1 MRYEGKSFIDSAVY
15 IIINRL
21 HQLINY
27 NKNKQNMRS
36 SARELPHYVNLERK
50 QANGGNSFKLVIAGT
65 VALTAAAL
73 CILQINVSPSPQFMQ
88 FYGDAVHEE
97 KQIAFM
103 QFLAKYGKTYASK
116 SDMGS
121 RFEIFSA
128 NFDKI
133 KAHNSQEDA
142 YKMGVNQF
150 SDMTFQEMNSFY
162 ANNGLSKKPTPKKNR
177 L

>member
-1 MRYEGKSFIDSAVY
+1 M
-15 IIINRL
+15 
-21 HQLINY
+21 
-27 NKNKQNMRS
+27 
-36 SARELPHYVNLERK
+36 
-50 QANGGNSFKLVIAGT
+50 
-65 VALTAAAL
+65 
-73 CILQINVSPSPQFMQ
+73 
-88 FYGDAVHEE
+88 HEE

-162 ANNGLSKKPTPKKNR
+162 ANNGLSKKPNPKKNR

>member
-1 MRYEGKSFIDSAVY
+1 M
-15 IIINRL
+15 
-21 HQLINY
+21 
-27 NKNKQNMRS
+27 
-36 SARELPHYVNLERK
+36 
-50 QANGGNSFKLVIAGT
+50 
-65 VALTAAAL
+65 
-73 CILQINVSPSPQFMQ
+73 
-88 FYGDAVHEE
+88 HEE

-121 RFEIFSA
+121 RLKIFLA

-150 SDMTFQEMNSFY
+150 SDMTFQEKELLVS
-162 ANNGLSKKPTPKKNR
+162 
-177 L
+177 